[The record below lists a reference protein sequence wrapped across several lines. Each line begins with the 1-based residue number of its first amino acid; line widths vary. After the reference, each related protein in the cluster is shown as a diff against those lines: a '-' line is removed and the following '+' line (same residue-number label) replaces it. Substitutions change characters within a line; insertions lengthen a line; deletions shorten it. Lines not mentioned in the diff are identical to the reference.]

1 MNCWYL
7 TNDLMFSSR
16 VVAQGER
23 LGHPVIV
30 VASPA
35 LLEER
40 LAQASGEQNLV
51 LVDLSLPGLD
61 IAQVVSSTREKA
73 PTATIIAYAPHVHED
88 RLAAAQAAG
97 CDQVLTRGA
106 FDRQI
111 GQILAAPR

>member
-16 VVAQGER
+16 VAAQAER
-23 LGHPVIV
+23 LGHTVVV

-35 LLEER
+35 LLVER
-40 LAQASGEQNLV
+40 LAQASTESNLV

-61 IAQVVSSTREKA
+61 IAELAASVRSAAPATR
-73 PTATIIAYAPHVHED
+73 IIAYAPHVHED
-88 RLAAAQAAG
+88 SLAAAQAAG

-111 GQILAAPR
+111 GEILAMQN